1 MVKEMTGDEL
11 KSMLKSNIHFKSL
24 DGLKEPGLKLT
35 DEQLEPWRAM
45 KLGLFIHWGLYSIL
59 GRGEWAMHNEMIPA
73 EVYAKLKEQFNPKYF
88 DAQEWAETARNAG
101 MKYMVLTA
109 RHHDGF
115 ALWDSPG
122 SYKNYTSMNSPAKLD
137 VVDAYTRACREA
149 GLAVG
154 LYYSPMDWR
163 FPGYFQPRELLDN
176 ALLMKKQC
184 HDQVE
189 ELVSK
194 YGRIDIVWYDGSWLA
209 HKGTDPDGAWLWDP
223 ITLNKMVRKYN
234 PQTVINPRSGWEGD
248 FFCDE
253 GSHPVHGQIVPVPW
267 EKNMCLGSGVSWGY
281 LPGDTVMTLPEVITM
296 LVNVLTRDGNLLL
309 NVGPDPEGRFP
320 QEMVTRLNE
329 LGEFTNKY
337 AESIFGTR
345 AGPLQPVDG
354 VFGTVY
360 QDNKIYLHILDPQAF
375 AGIDLEIPG
384 YIEAA
389 DVLTGGSVTV
399 EQTED
404 RQTIKLGKLK
414 PAVDTIV
421 RLEMREAV
429 KPLVFDKYELH
440 RSK

>member
-1 MVKEMTGDEL
+1 
-11 KSMLKSNIHFKSL
+11 
-24 DGLKEPGLKLT
+24 
-35 DEQLEPWRAM
+35 
-45 KLGLFIHWGLYSIL
+45 
-59 GRGEWAMHNEMIPA
+59 
-73 EVYAKLKEQFNPKYF
+73 
-88 DAQEWAETARNAG
+88 
-101 MKYMVLTA
+101 
-109 RHHDGF
+109 
-115 ALWDSPG
+115 
-122 SYKNYTSMNSPAKLD
+122 
-137 VVDAYTRACREA
+137 
-149 GLAVG
+149 
-154 LYYSPMDWR
+154 
-163 FPGYFQPRELLDN
+163 
-176 ALLMKKQC
+176 
-184 HDQVE
+184 
-189 ELVSK
+189 
-194 YGRIDIVWYDGSWLA
+194 
-209 HKGTDPDGAWLWDP
+209 
-223 ITLNKMVRKYN
+223 MVRKYN

-320 QEMVTRLNE
+320 QEMVTRLSE

-337 AESIFGTR
+337 GESIFGTR

-399 EQTED
+399 EEAGD
-404 RQTIKLGKLK
+404 KQTIKLGKLK